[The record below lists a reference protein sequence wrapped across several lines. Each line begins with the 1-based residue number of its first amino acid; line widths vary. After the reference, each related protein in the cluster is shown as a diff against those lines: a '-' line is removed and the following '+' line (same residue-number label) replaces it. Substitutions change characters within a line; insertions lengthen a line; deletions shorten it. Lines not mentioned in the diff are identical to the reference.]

1 MALSSRQD
9 LKEYCLRSLGSP
21 VVNINVDDEQLEDR
35 LDEALEYWRLYH
47 PEGIEQV
54 YAKYLITASTLTLTT
69 NNAQLFVK
77 NDALVGSISGAKATV
92 VEEGTDIGARVSTG
106 NTLLVANVVGTFVVG
121 DIVTGSSSGV
131 SATVG
136 TLVCVKGIYDNHYI
150 TLPNLMYGVTRV
162 IPMAQASSSK
172 NMFDL
177 QYQLRLHDLYDVT
190 STSMVYYKT
199 VMQHL
204 DMLDFELNAKPDIRF
219 NRFTNQLHLDIK
231 WQIDGIIG
239 QNILVDG
246 YGALDP
252 ADYPRLYN
260 EIWLK
265 HYTTALFKKM
275 WGTNLKKFGG
285 LQLPG
290 GVTIDGQGVYDEA
303 VGEIKDLEEELMN
316 KSAPLN
322 WFMG

>member
-1 MALSSRQD
+1 MALSSRED
-9 LKEYCLRSLGSP
+9 LKQYCLRTLGAP

-35 LDEALEYWRLYH
+35 IDEALEYWRLYH
-47 PEGIEQV
+47 PEGTEQV

-69 NNAQLFVK
+69 NNAQLFK
-77 NDALVGSISGAKATV
+77 IGDLLTGSISNATAIV
-92 VEEGTDIGARVSTG
+92 VDEGTRPESRTSTG
-106 NTLLVANVVGTFVVG
+106 NTLLVSNITGDFVVN
-121 DIVTGSSSGV
+121 DVIIGSTSGT
-131 SATVG
+131 SG
-136 TLVCVKGIYDNHYI
+136 TLAANPVSKGIYDNRYLTI
-150 TLPNLMYGVTRV
+150 PDLMYGVTRV

-190 STSMVYYKT
+190 STSMIYYKT
-199 VMQHL
+199 IMQHL

-219 NRFTNQLHLDIK
+219 NRFTNKLYLDIK
-231 WQIDGIIG
+231 WWTEGVVG
-239 QNILVDG
+239 QYVLVDG

-252 ADYPRLYN
+252 TTYTRLYN
-260 EIWLK
+260 ELWLK
-265 HYTTALFKKM
+265 HYTTALFKKQ

-290 GVTIDGQGVYDEA
+290 GVTLDGQGVYDEA
-303 VGEIKDLEEELMN
+303 TGEIKDLEEELML
-316 KSAPLN
+316 KAAPLS

>member
-9 LKEYCLRSLGSP
+9 LKEYCLRSLGAP

-69 NNAQLFVK
+69 NNAQSFVK
-77 NDALVGSISGAKATV
+77 NDALVGSISGAKAMV
-92 VEEGTDIGARVSTG
+92 VEEGTDPAARESTG

-121 DIVTGSSSGV
+121 DIITGSTSGV